1 MIRALWLFIGLA
13 LVASAAAWLAD
24 RPGNIAVD
32 WQGWRIETSVA
43 AGAVAFALLLAAGAL
58 AYRGW
63 LWLRRSPRTIG
74 QARRD
79 SRRRRGEIALFSGMT
94 ALAAG
99 EGDAALKLGRQA
111 ETLLDQSPLPLMLS
125 AQAAQQAGDAGE
137 AARLYSRMLD
147 QPDTEFLGA
156 RGLLVQALRAGDT
169 QAALRYARRA
179 QALRPGSPWAQNL
192 LFDLQ
197 SAAGLWHE
205 AQATLED
212 ASRRKVFDKSTGRRR
227 KALTVFAQA
236 READDAGETEK
247 AAGLARDAHALAPNF
262 VPGAL
267 LAARHFQA
275 GGESGKAARV
285 LEACWRASPHPELA
299 ALYLALQPSDDP
311 ARRVRRI
318 TRLDRLNAGH
328 REGHVAL
335 AGVLAAARR
344 WHEAHA
350 HLDKALAEREEP
362 RLLRLMTQIEEGEH
376 GPGAAGSWRQKV
388 SAARPDDTWVC
399 TGCGT
404 VTPAWGPHCE
414 RCGRFDSLAWG
425 PPPVMPPGAS
435 VVAVEAEAG
444 NSGSTAAL
452 VRLSE
457 TLPDIAEP
465 AAALPVLQGGGVD
478 AFPPKA

>member
-1 MIRALWLFIGLA
+1 MIRALSLFIGLA
-13 LVASAAAWLAD
+13 LVASAAAWLGD
-24 RPGNIAVD
+24 RPGNVAVD

-43 AGAVAFALLLAAGAL
+43 AGVVALALLLAAGAL
-58 AYRGW
+58 VYRGW
-63 LWLRRSPRTIG
+63 LWLKRSPWTIG

-99 EGDAALKLGRQA
+99 EGDEALKLGRRA
-111 ETLLDQSPLPLMLS
+111 ETLLDRSPLPLMLS
-125 AQAAQQAGDAGE
+125 AQAAQQSGHASE
-137 AARLYSRMLD
+137 ATRLYNRMLD
-147 QPDTEFLGA
+147 QPDTEFLGV
-156 RGLLVQALRAGDT
+156 RGLLVQAIRTGNT

-179 QALRPGSPWAQNL
+179 QALRPGSPWVQNL

-197 SAAGLWHE
+197 SVAGLWHE
-205 AQATLED
+205 AQVTLED
-212 ASRRKVFDKSTGRRR
+212 ASRHKVFDKSTGRRR
-227 KALTVFAQA
+227 KALTLFAQA

-247 AAGLARDAHALAPNF
+247 AAGLARDAHALAPDF

-267 LAARHFQA
+267 LAARHLQA
-275 GGESGKAARV
+275 VGKSGKAARA

-318 TRLDRLNAGH
+318 TRIDRLNAGH

-350 HLDKALAEREEP
+350 HLDEALVEREEP
-362 RLLRLMTQIEEGEH
+362 RLLRLMAQIEEGEH
-376 GPGAAGSWRQKV
+376 GPGAAGSWLQKV
-388 SAARPDDTWVC
+388 SAAPPDDTWVC

-425 PPPVMPPGAS
+425 SPPVMPSGAS
-435 VVAVEAEAG
+435 VVAAG
-444 NSGSTAAL
+444 NSGLTAAL
-452 VRLSE
+452 VRLSK

-465 AAALPVLQGGGVD
+465 AVALPALQSGGVD
-478 AFPPKA
+478 GFPPRA